1 MKVIESIAK
10 KAIGNRWR
18 EGVSLYYLH
27 LYEKNYIPKNV
38 EVYTWFFMKN
48 INKPSGKLNYK
59 KKLEKTYDYEIPEV
73 HVDIED
79 LLDMNIDL
87 KDENIID
94 FLTNNPNTDSW
105 IKLYKIIYKGEI
117 QFNLF
122 EEIMLDYILSGL
134 SIKEISKITGNSISW
149 VYQYRKNLI
158 DKIKERIKK

>member
-1 MKVIESIAK
+1 MV
-10 KAIGNRWR
+10 
-18 EGVSLYYLH
+18 
-27 LYEKNYIPKNV
+27 
-38 EVYTWFFMKN
+38 
-48 INKPSGKLNYK
+48 KLNYK